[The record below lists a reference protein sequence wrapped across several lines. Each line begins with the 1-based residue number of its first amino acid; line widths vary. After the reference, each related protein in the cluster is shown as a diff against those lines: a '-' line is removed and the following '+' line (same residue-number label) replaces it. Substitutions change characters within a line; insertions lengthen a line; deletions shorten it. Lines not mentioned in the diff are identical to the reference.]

1 MKKNILSL
9 AALGA
14 LTLVSCS
21 EENKFPTVAYT
32 GCQVCEVAGV
42 NPEKPE
48 DYEICVSKETVK
60 VGENS
65 VTADIVYV
73 DGARTGLSPEEY
85 FSLYC
90 DNQYNSSGSGG
101 SGGGTGTN
109 CVTCAAY
116 TSNGVTLP
124 AQQVCRGTNGNAI
137 VDGIDSQATYETFI
151 AAQAALS
158 RACQ

>member
-1 MKKNILSL
+1 MKKIILSL

-48 DYEICVSKETVK
+48 DYEICVSKETVTD
-60 VGENS
+60 GDIS
-65 VTADIVYV
+65 VTTDIVYV
-73 DGARTGLSPEEY
+73 DGARTGLSPQEY

-101 SGGGTGTN
+101 SGTGTN

-116 TSNGVTLP
+116 TSNGTTMP
-124 AQQVCRGTNGNAI
+124 AQQVCRGSNGNAI
-137 VDGIDSQATYETFI
+137 VDGIDSQTTYEAFI